1 MKIGIFGDSYSCN
14 NPFLH
19 ADYIGLEEATARKSW
34 IDHIEIEKNIRVAN
48 HSVRG
53 SGLYYSYSQFK
64 KYQRTYDKIIFIVT
78 DWGRLW
84 VPNIRAGDPH
94 IPGLVHCE
102 EKMKYSVDEDDREVF
117 KAAYDYYVYLENQ
130 DREIDFHKLMIS
142 DILRTRSDTL
152 LIPAFDNTRFSFVP
166 NWAGSTLRDISD
178 IDCHFFKRPTGGPD
192 LKHCH
197 FNNENNLIFA
207 KHIINWIDHGTPLQ
221 IDLSEY
227 QAPTKPLEYYYK
239 IKI

>member
-53 SGLYYSYSQFK
+53 SSLYYSYSQFK

-84 VPNIRAGDPH
+84 VPNITVGHAH
-94 IPGLVHCE
+94 IPGLAHCE
-102 EKMKYSVDEDDREVF
+102 VKLNHCQDDDDREVF

-142 DILRTRSDTL
+142 DILRTRSDAL
-152 LIPAFDNTRFSFVP
+152 LIPAFDNERFSFVP
-166 NWAGSTLRDISD
+166 NWSGSTLQDISD
-178 IDCHFFKRPTGGPD
+178 IDCHFFKRPSGGPD

-197 FNNENNLIFA
+197 FNDENNLIFA
-207 KHIINWIDHGTPLQ
+207 RHVINWIDNQTPLH
-221 IDLSEY
+221 IDLREY
-227 QAPTKPLEYYYK
+227 CAPTKSIEYYFK
-239 IKI
+239 V

>member
-84 VPNIRAGDPH
+84 VPNIRAGHPH

-102 EKMKYSVDEDDREVF
+102 EKMKYSADEDDREVF

-166 NWAGSTLRDISD
+166 NWAGSTLQDISD
-178 IDCHFFKRPTGGPD
+178 IDSYFFKRPIGGPD

-197 FNNENNLIFA
+197 FNDENNLIFA
-207 KHIINWIDHGTPLQ
+207 KHIINWIDHGTPLH
-221 IDLSEY
+221 IDLREY
-227 QAPTKPLEYYYK
+227 QAPTKSIEYYFK
-239 IKI
+239 V

>member
-84 VPNIRAGDPH
+84 VPNIRAGHPH

-117 KAAYDYYVYLENQ
+117 KAAHDYYVYLENQ
-130 DREIDFHKLMIS
+130 SEEIDFHKLMIS
-142 DILRTRSDTL
+142 DILRTRSDAL
-152 LIPAFDNTRFSFVP
+152 LIPAFPNEKHSLVP
-166 NWAGSTLRDISD
+166 TWSGPCLKDISD
-178 IDCHFFKRPTGGPD
+178 ID
-192 LKHCH
+192 CH

-207 KHIINWIDHGTPLQ
+207 RHLINWIDHQTPLH
-221 IDLSEY
+221 IDLREY
-227 QAPTKPLEYYYK
+227 CAPTKPLEYYYK